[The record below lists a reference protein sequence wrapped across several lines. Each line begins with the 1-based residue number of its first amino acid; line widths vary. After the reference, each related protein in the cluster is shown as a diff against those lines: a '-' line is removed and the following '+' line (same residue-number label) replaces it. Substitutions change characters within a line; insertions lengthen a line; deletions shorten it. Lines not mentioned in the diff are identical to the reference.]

1 MFRVPDSSSPPSTPG
16 RYGYSTNVPST
27 TPAGPPPG
35 QSFISS
41 TPAGP
46 PPTGNLFGTKPTLEP
61 GRPNSHP
68 PLFLGSSPPKNELF
82 EGVGS
87 GHFRTSSE
95 GRPGSQRGRASS
107 SGFGRFPNSPT
118 ATREF
123 QVPDDD
129 EMEEDDAE
137 GEEDDE
143 LDNPHERR
151 IRTRDSLSQSL
162 ASRSSVG
169 EYNAGQRVVQSGSK
183 QHQYDLTN
191 LAKGL
196 TSKAD
201 RGTLVESD
209 NVILET
215 ERLLAKL
222 QDASDGEGSK
232 AKPLGDTA
240 QGLLAL
246 WRTSSAKKLSNATT
260 LAELLFGIHHPD
272 RLVAEERTLSASRA
286 LIQRHSESFA
296 PIPKVLL
303 EWLNTQRPVD
313 DEINTVLS
321 QPGGYSGHVYF
332 WDIVQVTALRGQL
345 TTTLEL
351 LTGANFSVAHTAQD
365 DEGTPGYRGSKL
377 EYATHAAQEA
387 VNLLRQCPALNDD
400 WNVKGHDWSIFRQLA
415 RQAKRNLEDL
425 AEGESQARFSMSQSL
440 GGSYFGLSQSRANFS
455 LSTHSRKVECKVPW
469 SVYDRLLKF
478 YNNLIGDEG
487 ELVTCS
493 ETWIEATLLLTIWW
507 DGEEDLLAQGSL
519 AATRRPLSQSQRSQI
534 SDVKA
539 YTERLAAALAYVLDG
554 GDESFTLMT
563 NNVFE
568 VGVASILDDNVEGTL
583 YILRSLSLV
592 AASAVAEVAS
602 AGGWL
607 KRSDGIFGHLDQSD
621 LMLLSFNQPIR
632 TGLSKDDLLVAYAD
646 QLSPRDQLKSQDGNI
661 SRPGW
666 ELAIEILGRL
676 DDTALGNERIQK
688 ILDELPLASA
698 EQVDKVTQLCH
709 SMGLSDLAFSIARK
723 FADHL
728 QANTQ
733 NYGDAILYYARARA
747 GPKIQE
753 VLRALV
759 AHCLVKSIAY
769 PPLNELDTS
778 LKKLITSPKKSLNE
792 LASLDIEAAKLLS
805 NSLSGYATIR
815 KFYDL
820 RDEEVLLKDG
830 EKPAHRPLARKR
842 TAANA
847 LTVIISSA
855 ASSIRGGLYDPE
867 VETVVQVDVL
877 LPLLGEVLV
886 FVNQPKR
893 TLTLRDLY
901 ELLAAVEDLSTAP
914 SMIRAQCEEA
924 LSTTL
929 LAAGG
934 SRLSLQKST
943 SNLTTASSQY
953 SLIGS
958 MDLGSVEGVS
968 TESSTVLVQGGGV
981 DDVKRGWDWRKGFP
995 RGAKG
1000 EDVIRI
1006 LRLGIAKELGRAF
1019 AEGELQP

>member
-16 RYGYSTNVPST
+16 RHGYSTNVPST

-35 QSFISS
+35 PSFISS

-46 PPTGNLFGTKPTLEP
+46 PPTSNLFGTKPNFEP
-61 GRPNSHP
+61 GRSDYNPS
-68 PLFLGSSPPKNELF
+68 LFLGSSPPKNELF

-95 GRPGSQRGRASS
+95 GRPGSQRGRTSS
-107 SGFGRFPNSPT
+107 SGFGRFPLSPT
-118 ATREF
+118 TTRDF
-123 QVPDDD
+123 QVIDDD
-129 EMEEDDAE
+129 EMDEDDAE

-143 LDNPHERR
+143 LDNANERR
-151 IRTRDSLSQSL
+151 TRTRDSLTQSL
-162 ASRSSVG
+162 ASRSSMG
-169 EYNAGQRVVQSGSK
+169 DYDYGQKVVQSGSK
-183 QHQYDLTN
+183 QHQYDLTG

-201 RGTLVESD
+201 RETSAESD

-215 ERLLAKL
+215 ERLLARL
-222 QDASDGEGSK
+222 HDASGGEASK
-232 AKPLGDTA
+232 NDLLGDTA
-240 QGLLAL
+240 QALLAL
-246 WRTSSAKKLSNATT
+246 WRTSSTKDLYNATT
-260 LAELLFGIHHPD
+260 LADLLFGIHHPG
-272 RLVAEERTLSASRA
+272 RLVAEERTISASRA
-286 LIQRHSESFA
+286 LVQRDSESYA
-296 PIPKVLL
+296 PIPKLL
-303 EWLNTQRPVD
+303 LDWLNTQRPVH
-313 DEINTVLS
+313 DEIHTVLS
-321 QPGGYSGHVYF
+321 QSGGYSGHVYF

-351 LTGANFSVAHTAQD
+351 LTGANFLVAHTAQD
-365 DEGTPGYRGSKL
+365 DEGTSGYRGSKL

-387 VNLLRQCPALNDD
+387 VNLLRQCPALNGD
-400 WNVKGHDWSIFRQLA
+400 WNVKGHDWSIFRQLV
-415 RQAKRNLEDL
+415 RQAKRNLEHL

-440 GGSYFGLSQSRANFS
+440 GGSHFGLSQSRANFS

-478 YNNLIGDEG
+478 YNIFLGDEQ
-487 ELVTCS
+487 EIATWS
-493 ETWIEATLLLTIWW
+493 ETWVEATLLLTIWW
-507 DGEEDLLAQGSL
+507 DGEEDVLAQGSL
-519 AATRRPLSQSQRSQI
+519 AASRHTLLQSHRSQI
-534 SDVKA
+534 SDTKA
-539 YTERLAAALAYVLDG
+539 YTGRLAAALAYVLDG

-563 NNVFE
+563 TSAFE

-583 YILRSLSLV
+583 HILRRLSLV
-592 AASAVAEVAS
+592 VASAVAEVAS
-602 AGGWL
+602 AGEWL
-607 KRSDGIFGHLDQSD
+607 KRSDGIFSHLDQSD
-621 LMLLSFNQPIR
+621 LMLLSFNQPMR
-632 TGLSKDDLLVAYAD
+632 TGLSKDDVLVAYAD
-646 QLSPRDQLKSQDGNI
+646 RLSSKDQLKSQDGNTL
-661 SRPGW
+661 RPGW
-666 ELAIEILGRL
+666 EVAIEVLGRL
-676 DDTALGNERIQK
+676 DDTAFGNERIQR
-688 ILDELPLASA
+688 ILDELPLTSA

-709 SMGLSDLAFSIARK
+709 SMGLSDQAFSIARK
-723 FADHL
+723 FADYL

-759 AHCLVKSIAY
+759 AHCLIKSIAY
-769 PPLNELDTS
+769 PPLKELDAS
-778 LKKLITSPKKSLNE
+778 LEKLITSPRKSLNE
-792 LASLDIEAAKLLS
+792 LASLDTEAAKLLS

-820 RDEEVLLKDG
+820 RDEGVLLQDG
-830 EKPAHRPLARKR
+830 EKPAHRPWARKR
-842 TAANA
+842 SAANA
-847 LTVIISSA
+847 LTVLISSA

-877 LPLLGEVLV
+877 LPLLGEALV

-893 TLTLRDLY
+893 TLTLRHLY

-934 SRLSLQKST
+934 SRSSLQKST

-1006 LRLGIAKELGRAF
+1006 LRLGIANELGRAF